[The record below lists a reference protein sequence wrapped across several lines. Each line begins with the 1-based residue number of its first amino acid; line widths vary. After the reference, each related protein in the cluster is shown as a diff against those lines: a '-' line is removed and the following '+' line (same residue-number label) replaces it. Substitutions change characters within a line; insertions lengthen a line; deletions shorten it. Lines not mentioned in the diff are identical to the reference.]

1 MNQEAGKIK
10 KETNLS
16 DILKPYISK
25 WKTFAFCVA
34 LFLALGMVYI
44 KITAP
49 VYKSE
54 TKVLIKDAKKMS
66 SASGDFGVLQ
76 NLAGFSGMGT
86 NSIENELEV
95 FRTKKLIGDVVKD
108 MGVQIP
114 VFSIGRYYDS
124 ELYQKTSPFTVHVL
138 AEKEVEKF
146 PKEQIEVEINGNQLV
161 ISSPEISGKI
171 KSEFDK
177 TISLPFANIIIQ
189 KNKAYQKPKFLKFRS
204 DNEFKFRYQTFADA
218 VEGFQKQLTVDLAD
232 KDATVINL
240 VLVGENRE
248 KSKEFLNTL
257 VKYYNLDA
265 ITDKNTESKRTKD
278 FIDERISIISKELG
292 DVENERERF
301 KKSNEIVDIPTE
313 AKLNLQLSTEATAK
327 ELNLENQLQ
336 MSQMLLGFL
345 NKQGLGQTLPA
356 NVGLDN
362 VAASKNIEVYN
373 SLVLQRNKLLENAT
387 EENPLVIEVEAQIKQ
402 MRNSVKEGLAKHISA
417 LNMSK
422 AQIISQQGS
431 FDSKINKFPT
441 QEKLFRTIERQQ
453 QIKEG
458 LYLLLLQKREESA
471 ISLAMTSDK
480 ARVIDQAYILKKPE
494 SPKKMI
500 ILLASLVLGLLLPF
514 TFIYLKELFNN
525 SIETKHDIEKMSNIP
540 IISEI
545 PRLDRKAQP
554 LIQMNDVSPMAEA
567 FRILVTN
574 LNFILPKK
582 DKGRIIMITSS
593 SKGEGKTFVSSN
605 LAIALG
611 SPKRKVLLIGSD
623 IRNPQLQ
630 RYDPSKFSA
639 PGLSE
644 YLSENVDS
652 VESIMHPSPFSK
664 YCDIIY
670 SGTIPPNP
678 TTLLENGRYRQLI
691 DQVKDQYDYL
701 IIDCAPLMLVTDTFI
716 ISDIADATLYMTRSE
731 KSERSFIEFA
741 NHSVEAKRLNNV
753 NFVLNDVQKRNFG
766 YGNTLGYGYHASE
779 KKWWQKIFRS

>member
-34 LFLALGMVYI
+34 MFLALSLVYI

-108 MGVQIP
+108 LGVQIP
-114 VFSIGRYYDS
+114 VFSIGKYYDS

-161 ISSPEISGKI
+161 ISSPELSGKI

-189 KNKAYQKPKFLKFRS
+189 KNKAYQKPKFLKFRN

-417 LNMSK
+417 LNMSR

-480 ARVIDQAYILKKPE
+480 ARVIDQAYALKKPE

-678 TTLLENGRYRQLI
+678 TTLLENGRYSQLI

>member
-34 LFLALGMVYI
+34 MFLALSLVYI

-108 MGVQIP
+108 LGVQIP
-114 VFSIGRYYDS
+114 VFSIGKYYDS

-161 ISSPEISGKI
+161 ISSPELSGKI

-189 KNKAYQKPKFLKFRS
+189 KNKAYQKPKFLKFRN

-417 LNMSK
+417 LNMSR

-480 ARVIDQAYILKKPE
+480 ARVIDQAYTLKKPE

-678 TTLLENGRYRQLI
+678 TTLLENGRYSQLI